1 MRKIWRIKSVEKE
14 RADASEKVSTI
25 AINGGLAVAQID
37 DGAFDGRVGLKG

>member
-1 MRKIWRIKSVEKE
+1 MRKIWRLKSVEKE
-14 RADASEKVSTI
+14 REDASEKVSTI